1 MLDNVS
7 KFLGMLVGFEL
18 NIIGFVLFFL
28 ILMIF
33 LIWWMVNMWN
43 VFRVNDL
50 LDLYFFWVNIRRK

>member
-18 NIIGFVLFFL
+18 NRIGFVLFFL